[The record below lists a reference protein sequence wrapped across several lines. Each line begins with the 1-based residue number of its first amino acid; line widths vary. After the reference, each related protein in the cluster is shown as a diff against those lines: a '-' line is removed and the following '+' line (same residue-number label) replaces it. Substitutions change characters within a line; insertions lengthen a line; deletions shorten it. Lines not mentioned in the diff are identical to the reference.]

1 MCDEKLHA
9 LYCFDESARARAR
22 EREREEGGGTEQL
35 SFLARVYPLQHT
47 AQGIVDAIKPDIL
60 KFHAMSQ
67 GNIEAIGLLFSEMA
81 RTPLPPQVSS

>member
-1 MCDEKLHA
+1 MCDGKLHS
-9 LYCFDESARARAR
+9 LYCFDE
-22 EREREEGGGTEQL
+22 ERERTAWGGGGAKQL
-35 SFLARVYPLQHT
+35 SVLARVYPPQHT

-67 GNIEAIGLLFSEMA
+67 GNIENIGLLFSEMA